1 MDVYVHDALQQ
12 HCRSATEYRD
22 MSLKLKKVAQ
32 LAQKLFNLTLL
43 EDTLNARLKM
53 STSFD
58 APSGPAG
65 MLTKPAARQMTQ

>member
-53 STSFD
+53 ST
-58 APSGPAG
+58 
-65 MLTKPAARQMTQ
+65 